1 MKEYVKKFSKMPDFK
16 QEGFDG
22 YIAKIDNDNISIT
35 FEDVHKGH
43 DKYCTNT
50 KITHIY
56 YVISGKGKFKINDNI
71 YEVEKNDII
80 EIPANTKFIFAGE
93 MKLLLIMNPKFDKTT
108 EIVGENNDLY

>member
-1 MKEYVKKFSKMPDFK
+1 MKEYIKKFSKIPDFK
-16 QEGFDG
+16 QQGFDG

-50 KITHIY
+50 KITHIQ
-56 YVISGKGKFKINDNI
+56 YVISGHRKLKINDNI
-71 YEVEKNDII
+71 YEVQQNDII

-108 EIVGENNDLY
+108 EIVGKDNDLY

>member
-1 MKEYVKKFSKMPDFK
+1 MKEYIKKFSKIPDFK
-16 QEGFDG
+16 QHGFDG
-22 YIAKIDNDNISIT
+22 YIAKIDIDNISIT

-56 YVISGKGKFKINDNI
+56 YVISGHGKFKINDNI
-71 YEVEKNDII
+71 YEVQQNDII

-108 EIVGENNDLY
+108 EIVGKDNDLY